1 MPKVVIT
8 SETLPIVLSL
18 IDTWKGKLTWDL
30 LCDKVSLALGI
41 KDGVQRQSL
50 SSYKDIQIAYSQKKT
65 ELRKAKSS
73 SETTDSDVNIEY
85 MERKIAALTSELSRV
100 KKINDAYKQRF
111 VLWQYNAYKHGIRI
125 ESLDDAVDM
134 LEKPLVEL
142 RRRTGGK

>member
-41 KDGVQRQSL
+41 KDGIQRQSL
-50 SSYKDIQIAYSQKKT
+50 SSYKDIQVAYSQKKT

>member
-8 SETLPIVLSL
+8 SESLPIVLSL

-50 SSYKDIQIAYSQKKT
+50 SSYKDIQVAYSQKKT

>member
-8 SETLPIVLSL
+8 SESLPIVLSL

-41 KDGVQRQSL
+41 KDGIQRQSL
-50 SSYKDIQIAYSQKKT
+50 SSYKDIQVAYSQKKT